1 MHAEISQAQELRF
14 HAATSISSCK
24 LEPLFVSK
32 DIDVAQFYFL
42 SYKNEAWILGKTLI
56 RTPFLCSWKLSKFH
70 HIFTPWIPKT
80 LTLKNKA
87 LQLWYTSHMV
97 GTQITILTN
106 WKSSPFRSLA
116 HRGAL
121 RLPPTSEKVVVAMN
135 WTHHCV
141 WQRNTQVVN
150 FTAWEEISSFGQNKL
165 FIFFWSFQNLTGHKA
180 EKFKDKGPGNMNKCF
195 SANTWNRLWLQ
206 ILSVCELDF

>member
-1 MHAEISQAQELRF
+1 MQKFHKLKNCDFMLRPVFFLQIKTPFRLKGHWCCSILFSQLQKWSLDF
-14 HAATSISSCK
+14 WKDINKNSISSQLVT
-24 LEPLFVSK
+24 LEISPHFYPLNSK
-32 DIDVAQFYFL
+32 
-42 SYKNEAWILGKTLI
+42 K
-56 RTPFLCSWKLSKFH
+56 
-70 HIFTPWIPKT
+70 

-97 GTQITILTN
+97 GTQIILTS

-121 RLPPTSEKVVVAMN
+121 CLPPTSEKVVVAMN

-141 WQRNTQVVN
+141 WQRNTEVVN

-165 FIFFWSFQNLTGHKA
+165 LIFLWSFRNLTGHKA
-180 EKFKDKGPGNMNKCF
+180 EKFKDKGPGNMTNVCQP
-195 SANTWNRLWLQ
+195 ARA
-206 ILSVCELDF
+206 IDSVFRF